1 MAEEDQNI
9 TPEAEVAPVAELTQ
23 SQRTSIANQGS
34 IAARRTDFSTQ
45 HKIGLGLFAS
55 MYETHMQ
62 TTTHGEG
69 IRAID
74 QGRFES
80 FDRDYNFNPY
90 THYLAN
96 KDTHGDMETFINN
109 GYFSNVYSQEAY
121 DSRRK
126 ILNQLVEEEQ
136 RLIGANKVGVVL
148 GGLSSIIDV
157 TSLIPGVNFA
167 KWGMKGAKIGRILAS
182 RPGRYASYGVQQ
194 SVLQETGLHILND
207 LHTIEESAMATAIT
221 GALGG
226 GIGLFASARH
236 IDSPLN
242 PRNPQYFLRDDQP
255 VGVGIRRVGQSMSEA
270 TIVKYANGKF
280 VEAADTQAGKSLSAA
295 AVQTSKMARAG
306 AAKVEGPV
314 RKGVSAFGKAGELA
328 IKKTVGKAA
337 PAIRIQNY
345 ASTKMKD
352 FGAKLFDMSGM
363 ILRENEGGNFGRS
376 AETEARLQVNKYND
390 AVVVPNK
397 DAYEGLILKLAELEN
412 KGAAGRTADAVGRG
426 AAKVKDVVN
435 DIKAGPSRESTNNP
449 ENTTQAST
457 LRENE
462 FGDIINRTLDE
473 GLDDDFVKSL
483 KDRFGDEGAELI
495 LNSAKERST
504 AFVDFLRKLGDDLEE
519 MGILA
524 PGQRIEDYDGIQLWL
539 GDAIRG
545 NKTDF
550 KNELLEMFRGKP
562 SSDFLEEFGLTVD
575 DFKALGVSEI
585 SVTRKL
591 DTGTEIE
598 VIGKERGLQIKN
610 EILEDWSGEFEANAA
625 RKLEEDIEDAEF
637 EAEASAKEAVR
648 LAAEIR
654 KGITS
659 IKGSHIETAKALRDK
674 HNKSRQRR
682 ANTLEKNRA
691 AKVRLEQELKLAQE
705 QAKLA
710 EAAVDKAVKSGRN
723 KYRAKAEVEVKEA
736 QALYDFII
744 KTADDATPNQ
754 FAKDKKAAQ
763 DNLIEADI
771 RLQNTEEL
779 VINDVR
785 KRTAKKPPANNRTS
799 YIRGRLNELDKKI
812 SKAEKQAKIFD
823 DELKLMDD
831 AISTAQAKADREGML
846 QKMRNQAKP
855 EVSKRKNKA
864 KRELKRLKKTQRRN
878 NSRAPLSVYVDEIV
892 DVLSKTHSSTSVA
905 GKMSDE
911 IGETGR
917 LKERMWL
924 LTKEET
930 RRLKRK
936 GYLSSDRF
944 GDMQS
949 AITELSK
956 RAALKKTFGHL
967 GTSPDEIMNG
977 LKKEVEVDFDFLIR
991 QADDADNAK
1000 LVKKLLKEK
1009 ESALEDVELSI
1020 KRFMGRLGLPE
1031 NPDDM
1036 FHFSLAKARE
1046 AAYSIHG
1053 SGFLVASQTDVANV
1067 MFTTGFGTLSLRSFK
1082 TMFKAMRDDF
1092 TAPEVRRLMV
1102 SSELMIGGGRSVALS
1117 GADELRLSNGIGRQ
1131 GSRRKYLTSLYDRG
1145 SQALADA
1152 TTMFSGMKLWNSRLK
1167 MLAMLEQR
1175 HNVLRIIDSYDDL
1188 LSAASAKDP
1197 AAMRDISNMAAAG
1210 IGSEQIARFKRVMGS
1225 KRPKLD
1231 ENGAYELDT
1240 KQWLEKGADGQ
1251 AAYDDMMV
1259 IMDMAQSRAVMSPTM
1274 GDTPFLMSGPVA
1286 KMLLQFQTY
1295 GFVIMTKFMMPAFQR
1310 MANYGD
1316 MDAFLTFGL
1325 NMMLGAN
1332 VVASKD
1338 ILRGGEIKERTNG
1351 EWAYD
1356 IIDRS
1361 GYLTWASAP
1370 VSMAAFAT
1378 GIGETSR
1385 YSQVNAR
1392 MGTLGGPVG
1401 GLVSTVLDVS
1411 QAEDGEGRR
1420 KAAAKLLPFKM
1431 HQQVFDVIT
1440 GAE

>member
-23 SQRTSIANQGS
+23 SQRTSIANRGS
-34 IAARRTDFSTQ
+34 IAARRTDFSTEN
-45 HKIGLGLFAS
+45 KIGLGLFES
-55 MYETHMQ
+55 IYETHMQ
-62 TTTHGEG
+62 TTTHGQG
-69 IRAID
+69 IRAVD
-74 QGRFES
+74 QGRFET
-80 FDRDYNFNPY
+80 FDRDYSFNPY

-121 DSRRK
+121 DSRRR
-126 ILNQLVEEEQ
+126 ILNELLEEEQ
-136 RLIGANKVGVVL
+136 RLVGANKVGVLL
-148 GGLSSIIDV
+148 GGLSSMVDV
-157 TSLIPGVNFA
+157 TSLIPGANLAKFA
-167 KWGMKGAKIGRILAS
+167 RTGSKVGRILKS
-182 RPGRYASYGVQQ
+182 RPGRYASYGIQQ

-207 LHTIEESAMATAIT
+207 LHTLEESAFATALT

-226 GIGLFASARH
+226 GIGVFASARN
-236 IDSPLN
+236 INSPLN

-255 VGVGIRRVGQSMSEA
+255 VGVGIRRVGQAMSES
-270 TIVKYANGKF
+270 TVVKYVNGKF
-280 VEAADTQAGKSLSAA
+280 VEVADTNAGKSLSAA

-314 RKGVSAFGKAGELA
+314 RKGVSAFGKAGEFA
-328 IKKTVGKAA
+328 VKKTVGYAS
-337 PAIRIQNY
+337 PAIRMQNS
-345 ASTKMKD
+345 ASDKLKD
-352 FGAKLFDMSGM
+352 FGAKIFDMSGM
-363 ILRENEGGNFGRS
+363 ILRENEGGNFSRS

-397 DAYEGLILKLAELEN
+397 DAYEGLVLKLAELEN
-412 KGAAGRTADAVGRG
+412 KGAVARTVDAAGRG
-426 AAKVKDVVN
+426 AARAKDVVN
-435 DIKAGPSRESTNNP
+435 DIKAGPNRDSTNNP

-462 FGDIINRTLDE
+462 FGDVINRTLDE
-473 GLDDDFVKSL
+473 GLDDDFVKEL
-483 KDRFGDEGAELI
+483 KARFGDEGAELI
-495 LNSAKERST
+495 LNAAKERST
-504 AFVDFLRKLGDDLEE
+504 AFVDFMRQLGDDLEE
-519 MGILA
+519 MGIIP
-524 PGQRIEDYDGIQLWL
+524 PGQRIENYDMVQMWL
-539 GDAIRG
+539 GDAIRS
-545 NKTDF
+545 NKVDF
-550 KNELLEMFRGKP
+550 KNELLEIFRGKP
-562 SSDFLEEFGLTVD
+562 SEEFLEEFGITLEE
-575 DFKALGVSEI
+575 FKNLGVKEFSI
-585 SVTRKL
+585 TRKVG
-591 DTGTEIE
+591 DQTEIE
-598 VIGKERGLQIKN
+598 VIGKERGLQIRN
-610 EILEDWSGEFEANAA
+610 EILEDWSGEIEYNAA
-625 RKLEEDIEDAEF
+625 RKLDDEIEDAIVEK
-637 EAEASAKEAVR
+637 EAADKEAVR

-654 KGITS
+654 KGITA
-659 IKGSHIETAKALRDK
+659 IKGSHIQTAKALRDK
-674 HNKSRQRR
+674 HHKAAQRR
-682 ANTLEKNRA
+682 RNSLEKNRA
-691 AKVRLEQELKLAQE
+691 EKVKLEQELKLAAE
-705 QAKLA
+705 QSKLA
-710 EAAVDKAVKSGRN
+710 DAAVDAAVKSGRN

-736 QALYDFII
+736 QALYNLVL
-744 KTADDATPNQ
+744 KMSDDSTPSV
-754 FAKDKKAAQ
+754 FAKDKKAAE

-771 RLQNTEEL
+771 NLQNVEQL

-785 KRTAKKPPANNRTS
+785 KRTSKRPPANNRTS
-799 YIRGRLNELDKKI
+799 YIRGRLNELNKKI
-812 SKAEKQAKIFD
+812 TKAEKEAKVFD
-823 DELKLMDD
+823 SEVKLMDE
-831 AISTAQAKADREGML
+831 AIAKAKAAADKQGLL

-855 EVSKRKNKA
+855 EVTKRKNKA
-864 KRELKRLKKTQRRN
+864 KRELKRLNKKQRRN
-878 NSRAPLSVYVDEIV
+878 NSRAPLAVYVDETV
-892 DVLSKTHSSTSVA
+892 DAMSQIHSSSSVA

-911 IGETGR
+911 IGDTGR

-924 LTKEET
+924 LTKEEV

-949 AITELSK
+949 AIAELSR
-956 RAALKKTFGHL
+956 RAALKKTFGHH
-967 GTSPDEIMNG
+967 GTSPDEIMQG
-977 LKKEVEVDFDFLIR
+977 LKKEIEDDYDRLIR
-991 QADDADNAK
+991 EADDAGNTK
-1000 LVKKLLKEK
+1000 LVRKLGEQKDRAAK
-1009 ESALEDVELSI
+1009 DVENSI
-1020 KRFMGRLGLPE
+1020 KRFMGRLGLPQ

-1036 FHFSLAKARE
+1036 LHFSMSKARE

-1053 SGFLVASQTDVANV
+1053 SGFLVASQTDVANA
-1067 MFTTGFGTLSLRSFK
+1067 MFTTGFGTLSLRNFK

-1102 SSELMIGGGRSVALS
+1102 GSELIIGGGRSMALS
-1117 GADELRLSNGIGRQ
+1117 GADELRLANGIGRQ
-1131 GSRRKYLTSLYDRG
+1131 GSRKKYLTSLYDRA
-1145 SQALADA
+1145 SQSLADA
-1152 TTMFSGMKLWNSRLK
+1152 TTMFSGMRLWNSRLK

-1175 HNVLRIIDSYDDL
+1175 HNVLRIIDNYDDL

-1197 AAMRDISNMAAAG
+1197 NAMRDISNMAAAG

-1231 ENGAYELDT
+1231 ENGAYELDA
-1240 KQWLEKGADGQ
+1240 KAWLQKGADGQ
-1251 AAYDDMMV
+1251 AAYDDLMV

-1274 GDTPFLMSGPVA
+1274 GDTPFLMSGAFA
-1286 KMLLQFQTY
+1286 KTMLQFQTY

-1316 MDAFLTFGL
+1316 MDAFLTFGF

-1370 VSMAAFAT
+1370 LSMTAFIT

-1385 YSQVNAR
+1385 YSQVNQR
-1392 MGTLGGPVG
+1392 LGTLGGPVG
-1401 GLVSTVLDVS
+1401 GLITTALDLT
-1411 QAEDGEGRR
+1411 QAEDGEARA

-1431 HQQVFDVIT
+1431 HQQIFDVIT